1 MYKKENNFFIDW
13 DLFIKILF
21 LMLNIKKM
29 NYIRENLIKLKRYYS
44 LTKIILALSSMTILM
59 GPYVRA
65 EDAGLACPDWPLCYG
80 YVIPPLDYQIYL
92 EFIHRVLAG
101 LLGIFF
107 LIWFYYGILLKEIYK
122 KFLPYLILTFF
133 VLVVQVILGRETI
146 TKQLNAYIVKF
157 HLLNAIFFIS
167 LIFYIFFE
175 LRIMLSIQKLEKR
188 NLNNIDLKNLRTL
201 IFLLLVFI
209 YFQIFLGG
217 RVSANYAGLVCNEF
231 PECYR
236 EVIKDDHKEFLN
248 IVYLPPLIDSIEKN
262 ISHRVMGIFIFLYSL
277 FLFNYFYKTLIL
289 WKEYFFVF
297 SLIIFQI
304 FLGILNIVFE
314 LPTLIRVLHSFN
326 STVIVLSILY
336 IYFVLKNLEKN
347 EFK

>member
-1 MYKKENNFFIDW
+1 MN
-13 DLFIKILF
+13 LFIKILF
-21 LMLNIKKM
+21 LMLNIKKI
-29 NYIRENLIKLKRYYS
+29 NNKKESLIKLKKYYY
-44 LTKIILALSSMTILM
+44 LTKIVLILSSLTILM

-65 EDAGLACPDWPLCYG
+65 EDAGLACPDWPLCHG

-92 EFIHRVLAG
+92 EFIHRVLASVLG
-101 LLGIFF
+101 LFF
-107 LIWFYYGILLKEIYK
+107 LIWFYYGILIKEIYK
-122 KFLPYLILTFF
+122 KFLPYLILTLF
-133 VLVVQVILGRETI
+133 VLIVQIFLGRETI

-175 LRIMLSIQKLEKR
+175 LRTMLNIEKLENKNLNFV
-188 NLNNIDLKNLRTL
+188 NLNNLKIL
-201 IFLLLVFI
+201 IFLLLVFV

-231 PECYR
+231 PECYK
-236 EVIKDDHKEFLN
+236 VVLKDGNREFLN
-248 IVYLPPLIDSIEKN
+248 IVYFPPLIESIEKN
-262 ISHRVMGIFIFLYSL
+262 ISHRIMGIFVFLYSF
-277 FLFNYFYKTLIL
+277 FLLNYFYKSQIL
-289 WKEYFFVF
+289 WRKYLFVF

-326 STVIVLSILY
+326 STVIVLSTLY
-336 IYFVLKNLEKN
+336 IYFLLKNLKNKN